1 MQQAGASM
9 PVLLDPQGDVA
20 GKYGVAAVP
29 TAVIIDKQGKIA
41 DIKVGPTTAAD
52 LESAVNALK

>member
-1 MQQAGASM
+1 M

-20 GKYGVAAVP
+20 GKYGIAAVP

-41 DIKVGPTTAAD
+41 DVKVGPTTAAD
-52 LESAVNALK
+52 LESAVSALN